1 MKAGQFLKV
10 GEFQISWLDGG
21 SFEIDGGTMFGPV
34 PKSVW
39 EKRSPPGTGNNIFI
53 VASPML
59 VRTGSNNVIIDTG
72 IGNKLTEKQVKIHGI
87 KDNWD
92 LPASLRKHG
101 ITAEE
106 IDTVILT
113 HCDYDHA
120 GGLLTERE
128 GEIIPTFPNAR
139 VVMQRIEWEDVN
151 HPNRRSV
158 HTFWEI
164 NFRGLPESGKLEL
177 VEGENEIVSGISVR
191 HTGGHNR
198 GHQIVRIE
206 SGGETAYHLGDL
218 LPSHVHFNPLWVM
231 SYDNYPMDVIDQK
244 EKLEK
249 EAMDESAWFL
259 FYHDPKVMACKFG
272 EKGVLLDKIE
282 W

>member
-1 MKAGQFLKV
+1 MIDKTTLNIGSI
-10 GEFQISWLDGG
+10 QIAWLRGG
-21 SFEIDGGTMFGPV
+21 TFELDGGTMFGPV

-39 EKRSPPGTGNNIFI
+39 EKRIQPTSGNNIFL
-53 VASPML
+53 VASPIL

-72 IGNKLTEKQVKIHGI
+72 IGNKLTEKQLKIHGI
-87 KDNWD
+87 RDNWA
-92 LPASLRKHG
+92 LPASLEGQG
-101 ITAEE
+101 IRPEE

-120 GGLLTERE
+120 GGILSEKD
-128 GEIIPTFPNAR
+128 GELVPTFPDAR
-139 VVMQRIEWEDVN
+139 IVMQRTEWEDVN
-151 HPNRRSV
+151 HPNRRSA

-164 NFRGLPESGKLEL
+164 NFRGLADAGKLDL
-177 VEGENEIVSGISVR
+177 VDGEKEIFPGISVR

-206 SGGETAYHLGDL
+206 SLGETAYHLGDL
-218 LPSHVHFNPLWVM
+218 LPSHAHFNPLWVM
-231 SYDNYPMDVIDQK
+231 SYDNYPMEVIDQK

-249 EAMDESAWFL
+249 EAMDENAWFL
-259 FYHDPKVMACKFG
+259 FYHDPKVRACKFG
-272 EKGVLLDKIE
+272 EKGVLLEKIE